1 MEIGQRKG
9 NGKRELEK
17 KEEEPG
23 NGRLKEGESCLRCCC
38 ECERSF
44 VFHRKFVCIACCGCF
59 VLWLVFLELLSACLV
74 SFHLHVSFVFFV
86 TVICNPFRVS
96 ASLEKKKWTLF
107 FVLFFVFRLYLF
119 LCFIQR
125 VTAELAVEKGRLGE
139 MQQMEAISKAIAY
152 GNSRRK
158 QAEVRY
164 LVVVVPSLPRL
175 ALHTVTPAGFVS
187 RFISRTTQPPLVRF
201 MP

>member
-1 MEIGQRKG
+1 M
-9 NGKRELEK
+9 NVNVL
-17 KEEEPG
+17 
-23 NGRLKEGESCLRCCC
+23 SCFI
-38 ECERSF
+38 EYSF
-44 VFHRKFVCIACCGCF
+44 VLIACCGYF
-59 VLWLVFLELLSACLV
+59 VIWLVFLELLSACLA
-74 SFHLHVSFVFFV
+74 SFYLHVFV
-86 TVICNPFRVS
+86 TVICDPFRVS
-96 ASLEKKKWTLF
+96 ASLEKKWTIF
-107 FVLFFVFRLYLF
+107 FVLFFVFCLYLF

-164 LVVVVPSLPRL
+164 LVVPSLPRL
-175 ALHTVTPAGFVS
+175 ALHTVDPAGFVS
-187 RFISRTTQPPLVRF
+187 RFISRTTTPLVRF